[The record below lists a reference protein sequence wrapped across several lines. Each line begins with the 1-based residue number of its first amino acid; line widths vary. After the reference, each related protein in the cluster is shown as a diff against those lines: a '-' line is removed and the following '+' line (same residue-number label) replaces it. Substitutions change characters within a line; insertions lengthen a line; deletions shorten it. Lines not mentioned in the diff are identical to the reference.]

1 MEFFRQ
7 LIIKI
12 LENSILGKKEEN
24 ILKLLKSGKDLNFKE
39 RHELEEIIDNM
50 I

>member
-12 LENSILGKKEEN
+12 LESSILGEKEKK
-24 ILKLLKSGKDLNFKE
+24 ILKLLKDGQDLNFKE
-39 RHELEEIIDNM
+39 KQELEEIIDNM